1 MEDISAT
8 DFIFE
13 EQELHKLARNGARA
27 LDSQLHVQFYRH
39 AELNSFRSTAEGR
52 KIFEDHVYIRIMAPA
67 NRQNVIERRATDEDK
82 ERFPL
87 HYTQFI
93 QGQEQLAIGTPL
105 AELYGLTPSQVLELK
120 ALKVETVEQ
129 LAGLPDT
136 TVQLLGIGGQELK
149 RRAAAWLARA
159 SGTDA
164 LAAQNV
170 QLQKEL
176 AELRELLQ
184 TRLADEK
191 KAAAE
196 KPAFVVTDASS
207 KKA

>member
-1 MEDISAT
+1 MEDISVT

-27 LDSQLHVQFYRH
+27 LDNQLHVQFYKH
-39 AELNSFRSTAEGR
+39 AELNSFRSQAEGR
-52 KIFEDHVYIRIMAPA
+52 KIFEDHVYIRIIAPA
-67 NRQNVIERRATDEDK
+67 NRQSVIERRATDEDK
-82 ERFPL
+82 ERFPI
-87 HYTQFI
+87 HYSRFL

-129 LAGLPDT
+129 LANLPDT

-149 RRAAAWLARA
+149 RRASAWLARA

-170 QLQKEL
+170 QLQAEVAELKKLIQERLL
-176 AELRELLQ
+176 AE
-184 TRLADEK
+184 
-191 KAAAE
+191 KAAQSE
-196 KPAFVVTDASS
+196 KPAFVVTDAS